1 MSQSLFVFVLLIGIF
16 EVLSQFNDE
25 YYCRRVPGQYKI
37 CRSCP
42 TLEESCERP
51 THDRCEC
58 ENIELQAN
66 ADSMWQMSKKDF
78 SFFPQFLIIGFF
90 KFQLN

>member
-1 MSQSLFVFVLLIGIF
+1 MSQILCVFVLLIGIF

-51 THDRCEC
+51 TNDRCEC

-66 ADSMWQMSKKDF
+66 ADSMWQLFKKDF
-78 SFFPQFLIIGFF
+78 FLMFPACF
-90 KFQLN
+90 